1 MTINKGVLLALL
13 AVSLLQANPSYAKS
27 VPLTPVTTVYVDD
40 HPLPACRRAAAA
52 RRDNAR
58 PHASVV

>member
-1 MTINKGVLLALL
+1 MKINKGVSLALL

-40 HPLPACRRAAAA
+40 HPLQLAAQPLLL
-52 RRDNAR
+52 DGSNAR